1 LGTEINSLLA
11 SAGIVGHEVPQLR
24 VLEICG
30 LPREFGERGGLA
42 GIAETAMAFR

>member
-1 LGTEINSLLA
+1 MGTEINSLLA

-30 LPREFGERGGLA
+30 LPREFGEGGGLA